1 MVRRKFRVGNRVQA
15 KYDNAPEKFKGRI
28 GIIRKLEPY
37 LGYGIEFED
46 RAGSIEFLQPQYI
59 EEFVAEGSQPHT
71 EEAVRTPHN
80 YFEQR
85 RSPRFEV
92 DCFVAV
98 EFQDQRV
105 VGTCVDYN
113 EHGFGAIV
121 DEALP
126 MAETMSIE
134 LPIADRKPLR
144 FSAKVAYRNH
154 PRYGFEFV
162 TAKESERQRIVEFFR
177 ESSTEAL

>member
-1 MVRRKFRVGNRVQA
+1 MVRRKFRVGIRVQA
-15 KYDNAPEKFKGRI
+15 KHDTAPEKFKGRI

-46 RAGSIEFLQPQYI
+46 TAGSIEFLQPQYI
-59 EEFVAEGSQPHT
+59 EEFAGDGPQLQT
-71 EEAVRTPHN
+71 EEVVHPRHD

-92 DCFVAV
+92 DCFVAI
-98 EFQDQRV
+98 EFQSQRV

-121 DEALP
+121 DEELP
-126 MAETMSIE
+126 AEQVMSIE

-144 FSAKVAYRNH
+144 FLAKVAYRKH

-162 TAKESERQRIVEFFR
+162 TAKESERQRIVDFFR
-177 ESSTEAL
+177 ESSTEAH

>member
-1 MVRRKFRVGNRVQA
+1 MVRRKFQVGNRVQA
-15 KYDNAPEKFKGRI
+15 KHDNAPEKFKGRI

-46 RAGSIEFLQPQYI
+46 GAGNIEFLQPQYI
-59 EEFVAEGSQPHT
+59 EECVSQ
-71 EEAVRTPHN
+71 EAQSSTGETARPQHD

-85 RSPRFEV
+85 RSSRFEV

-98 EFQDQRV
+98 EFQSQRV

-113 EHGFGAIV
+113 EHGFGAVV
-121 DEALP
+121 DEELP
-126 MAETMSIE
+126 MAEIMSIE

-144 FSAKVAYRNH
+144 FLARVAYRKH

-162 TAKESERQRIVEFFR
+162 TSKESERRRIVDFFR
-177 ESSTEAL
+177 ESSTETA

>member
-1 MVRRKFRVGNRVQA
+1 MVRRKFRVGVRVQA
-15 KYDNAPEKFKGRI
+15 KYDTAPEKFKGRI
-28 GIIRKLEPY
+28 GIIKKLEPY

-59 EEFVAEGSQPHT
+59 EEFVGEGQQLSP
-71 EEAVRTPHN
+71 EEAVRPQHN

-98 EFQDQRV
+98 EFQNQRV

-113 EHGFGAIV
+113 ENGFGAIV
-121 DEALP
+121 DEELP

-144 FSAKVAYRNH
+144 FLAKVAYRKH

-162 TAKESERQRIVEFFR
+162 TPKESERQRIVDFFR
-177 ESSTEAL
+177 ESAAIP